1 VIDLRAS
8 NEVQGIEDIDIPKTD
23 VEFGIIL
30 SAPRM
35 ESNLHMYLE
44 RGNIIGFPSI
54 DEPVEASEEDDSPTS
69 AIHRKLGYS
78 SFLYAATEEFAESL
92 NDYELAD
99 PYSPKIEGVVKFFH
113 DKKGYGF
120 IEQND
125 DDETEDVFFHMAE
138 IGGPDLEEGDRVRF
152 EIIEEE
158 EDGLR
163 AKKLERI

>member
-1 VIDLRAS
+1 
-8 NEVQGIEDIDIPKTD
+8 
-23 VEFGIIL
+23 
-30 SAPRM
+30 
-35 ESNLHMYLE
+35 
-44 RGNIIGFPSI
+44 
-54 DEPVEASEEDDSPTS
+54 
-69 AIHRKLGYS
+69 
-78 SFLYAATEEFAESL
+78 
-92 NDYELAD
+92 
-99 PYSPKIEGVVKFFH
+99 VKFFH

-138 IGGPDLEEGDRVRF
+138 IEGPDLEEDDRVRF

>member
-44 RGNIIGFPSI
+44 RGRILGLPSI
-54 DEPVEASEEDDSPTS
+54 DESVGSSEMDSSSTA

-92 NDYELAD
+92 NEYELAD
-99 PYSPKIEGVVKFFH
+99 PYSPKVEGVVKFFH

-125 DDETEDVFFHMAE
+125 DDTEDVFFHMAE
-138 IGGPDLEEGDRVRF
+138 IEGPDLEEGDRVRF
-152 EIIEEE
+152 EVIEEE